1 MFTLTQIQSIFD
13 YGMLA
18 YSQAFKK
25 SKKDAIQDAAKAAA
39 AATTVA
45 NAEAKMASEVKQVFL
60 TACMEATVLYAHLS
74 GNAHRVAFDRCLAA
88 NYKRGLEQLFEVND
102 IKLNERQSFIY
113 GKGYFLIGLYNEAIT
128 TLETAINEDP
138 SCIADAYYYLGKSN
152 ACLKNHDTARN
163 YFLRLLQRE
172 RDPKLLSDYYD
183 GIGLSYFAQGIYE
196 QAIANYSLAL
206 QNNST
211 NLSAIH
217 NMALAHLTFATQL
230 KDNEQDFESEY
241 LKSQTLLNTI
251 FEIEPNHPQALHTNA
266 SLYELTENYDQ
277 SIAFYLQA
285 RMYCEAVDKE
295 TLSAIT
301 TNLAECYAQLGHK
314 IYQAGDYLT
323 AEDFYKK
330 ALSEDP
336 RHFIAINQLGM
347 CSYKRQDFIGARI
360 HFNRLVHFP
369 IPNNPTQADLEKNL
383 EIRCDAWINRA
394 ASLRKTGAFR
404 LSKGSLDIAR
414 DLSPADT
421 TLYDETKELSASII
435 QHSYH
440 FFKQKK
446 QLALQSTDNTQIKQ
460 YTFS

>member
-1 MFTLTQIQSIFD
+1 M
-13 YGMLA
+13 
-18 YSQAFKK
+18 
-25 SKKDAIQDAAKAAA
+25 
-39 AATTVA
+39 
-45 NAEAKMASEVKQVFL
+45 
-60 TACMEATVLYAHLS
+60 
-74 GNAHRVAFDRCLAA
+74 
-88 NYKRGLEQLFEVND
+88 
-102 IKLNERQSFIY
+102 
-113 GKGYFLIGLYNEAIT
+113 
-128 TLETAINEDP
+128 
-138 SCIADAYYYLGKSN
+138 
-152 ACLKNHDTARN
+152 
-163 YFLRLLQRE
+163 
-172 RDPKLLSDYYD
+172 
-183 GIGLSYFAQGIYE
+183 
-196 QAIANYSLAL
+196 
-206 QNNST
+206 
-211 NLSAIH
+211 
-217 NMALAHLTFATQL
+217 
-230 KDNEQDFESEY
+230 
-241 LKSQTLLNTI
+241 
-251 FEIEPNHPQALHTNA
+251 
-266 SLYELTENYDQ
+266 
-277 SIAFYLQA
+277 
-285 RMYCEAVDKE
+285 
-295 TLSAIT
+295 
-301 TNLAECYAQLGHK
+301 AECYAQLGHK
-314 IYQAGDYLT
+314 IYQTGDYLT